1 MASEQE
7 GLQEQKEILVKKLN
21 HFYKELAIISDSAQ
35 KFTLQMQIEEAEKKL
50 EEVKAKIAQT
60 VTQEHLVPIEP
71 LVQTPIIQ
79 NDNKTRYDKFVDKL
93 KNNRFWVIVI
103 IVFVVIGGIGTIVE
117 LIKNTQEILP
127 TDKDKPEIITSQDS
141 TNLTK
146 TNDSTKPADPPVIK
160 EPDPTPS
167 KLTPKEEPVKKIIS
181 VTLLVNAEFENAAIT
196 VNGNRVIPSA
206 GSTPTFKK
214 LNIEYNVAGYEVV
227 LKTANKTC
235 TKRFSIA
242 ENELNNPDT
251 IPISCTN

>member
-1 MASEQE
+1 MASEQD

-103 IVFVVIGGIGTIVE
+103 IAFVVIGGIGTIVE

-127 TDKDKPEIITSQDS
+127 TDKDKPEIITSENS
-141 TNLTK
+141 TK
-146 TNDSTKPADPPVIK
+146 TTEESTKPTEPPVIK
-160 EPDPTPS
+160 ESDPTPS
-167 KLTPKEEPVKKIIS
+167 KPITKEEPVKKIIS
-181 VTLLVNAEFENAAIT
+181 IALLVNAEFENAEIT

-206 GSTPTFKK
+206 GSTPIIKK

-235 TKRFSIA
+235 TKQFSIA
-242 ENELNNPDT
+242 ENELNNPIT
-251 IPISCTN
+251 IPVSCTN